1 MIVFY
6 IIFFFLATGYLL
18 QLFNIIGN
26 GPYEKILLALIAL
39 LLLLIASFNTTSN
52 DYNAYVQM
60 FQQAA
65 ILPFHLYQEIHG
77 EFIFLTISGFIY
89 KTFNSP
95 TNVFLFFSII
105 SIFITFKIIFKDS
118 KLAFLSVLI
127 YLSHAFLN
135 KEMIQI
141 RAGIAS
147 AIILFAISM
156 QAKGENKKALFLIII
171 SSLFHTSAL
180 VALLPYT
187 ICLVFKNE
195 KQVRMAYIL
204 LFLSFV
210 FYLSGGF
217 ELLISILQTLGL
229 LSEKVTTYLGWKE
242 YNYDLGILNPNTIKQ
257 LFLLVIS
264 IYFFNKSKF
273 YTTYFCYFYI
283 GICWLIGFSSMA
295 IIAARVSSILN
306 VSELILIP
314 TIIINTKKNRI
325 FLGILFLALYTS
337 MFIINIEYKTI
348 IKSLDF
354 GVI

>member
-1 MIVFY
+1 MIIFY

-26 GPYEKILLALIAL
+26 GLCEKFILTIIAL
-39 LLLLIASFNTTSN
+39 LLITIAGFNITSN
-52 DYNAYVQM
+52 DYDAYVQM

-65 ILPFHLYQEIHG
+65 ILPFHSYQKIHG
-77 EFIFLTISGFIY
+77 EFVFLTISGFIY
-89 KTFNSP
+89 EIFNSP
-95 TNVFLFFSII
+95 TYVFLFFSTI

-118 KLAFLSVLI
+118 RLAFFSVII

-147 AIILFAISM
+147 AIVLFAISM
-156 QAKGENKKALFLIII
+156 QARGENKRALVLIII

-187 ICLVFKNE
+187 LCLLFKNE
-195 KQVRMAYIL
+195 KHVRIAYIL
-204 LFLSFV
+204 LSLSII
-210 FYLSGGF
+210 FYLLGGV
-217 ELLISILQTLGL
+217 ELLISTLQSLGL
-229 LSEKVTTYLGWKE
+229 LSEKVSTYLGWKE

-257 LFLLVIS
+257 LLLLIIS
-264 IYFFNKSKF
+264 IYFFDKSKF
-273 YTTYFCYFYI
+273 YTTYFCYFYS
-283 GICWLIGFSSMA
+283 GICWLIGFSSIA
-295 IIAARVSSILN
+295 IIAARVSSILS

-314 TIIINTKKNRI
+314 TILINTKKNRV
-325 FLGILFLALYTS
+325 FLGILFLTLYTS